1 MLYEN
6 WFAQILEGAEEAV
19 KPLFER
25 IKRDARHDNVQ
36 LLEQGSAPKRSFEK
50 WAIAHAGEHGQADI
64 PMIASADGLVPAA
77 AWRPSADQEKQ
88 LTLLRQATRGYGL
101 GS

>member
-19 KPLFER
+19 RPLFER

-36 LLEQGSAPKRSFEK
+36 LLKQGSAPKRSFEK

-88 LTLLRQATRGYGL
+88 LTLPRQATRGYGL